1 MLSFQL
7 GTARLIEAIDRL
19 GVTSMPIQTS
29 SLSAKHHQADTS
41 LPLAWKLSQC
51 CFLPQTS
58 ATCPVSYTALKY
70 FLSLS
75 LNTWLG

>member
-7 GTARLIEAIDRL
+7 GTARLIEAIDHL
-19 GVTSMPIQTS
+19 GVTPMPIQTS

-51 CFLPQTS
+51 SFPASDLSHLSSLLHSPEVF
-58 ATCPVSYTALKY
+58 PVP
-70 FLSLS
+70 
-75 LNTWLG
+75 